1 MSIYSELHAKSVA
14 KELIQAG
21 LQSGAIRLHGCDSVG
36 NAQAI
41 SDADA
46 LYLSN
51 LLIKLTEQISARDA

>member
-21 LQSGAIRLHGCDSVG
+21 LQSGAIRLHGCTAIGD
-36 NAQAI
+36 AQAS

-51 LLIKLTEQISARDA
+51 LLIKLTEQISTSDA